1 MRHLILAFALS
12 SIVIAQTRPGSA
24 RSEDETLVVE
34 ATAFPDK
41 EGVVK
46 ALGQDPG
53 MEGLVIVQVKVAPR
67 GENNVRISL
76 DDFTLISRKDG
87 QRSQPLAPSQ
97 IAGRG
102 ALVVDSGRKGGGIG
116 VSNNNRGPMW
126 GGMPGTGT
134 RPRRVGGD
142 GEGGSI
148 QGGSEAAATVDAE
161 SRKGENPL
169 LGLLKER
176 VLPEKETNEAVAGLL
191 YFFLEGKHKMK
202 HLELMY
208 KTPASNKLMLDFE
221 R

>member
-1 MRHLILAFALS
+1 VRYLIFVVALT
-12 SIVIAQTRPGSA
+12 SIVSAQTRPGSA

-102 ALVVDSGRKGGGIG
+102 ALVVDSGRSGGGIG

-142 GEGGSI
+142 GEGGTI
-148 QGGSEAAATVDAE
+148 KGGSEVAATVDAE
-161 SRKGENPL
+161 RTKGENPL

-176 VLPEKETNEAVAGLL
+176 VLPEKETNEPVTGLL

>member
-1 MRHLILAFALS
+1 MRSLICTLAVTFILS
-12 SIVIAQTRPGSA
+12 AQTRPGSA
-24 RSEDETLVVE
+24 RSEDEALTVE
-34 ATAFPDK
+34 ATAFVDK
-41 EGVVK
+41 DGLVK

-53 MEGLVIVQVKVAPR
+53 MEGLVILQVKVAPR
-67 GENNVRISL
+67 GDNTVRISL

-102 ALVVDSGRKGGGIG
+102 ALVVDSGRRGGGIG
-116 VSNNNRGPMW
+116 VANNNRGPMW

-142 GEGGSI
+142 GEGGTI
-148 QGGSEAAATVDAE
+148 QGGSEAAATVNAE
-161 SRKGENPL
+161 GMKGDNPL
-169 LGLLKER
+169 LALLKER
-176 VLPEKETNEAVAGLL
+176 VLPEKETNDAVTGLL

-208 KTPASNKLMLDFE
+208 KTPAGNKLMLDFE

>member
-176 VLPEKETNEAVAGLL
+176 VLPEKETNEAVTGLL